1 MTEFFSIQGGVCAPK
16 GFFAD
21 GLNCGLRTGDQGDLA
36 FIRSEN
42 PCDVAAVF
50 TANRFQ
56 AAPLLHAQR
65 VLGQKSQGI
74 IINAKNANAMT
85 GDAGL
90 EAVYGVL
97 KNVPFENPLMSS
109 TGVIGVPLPVE
120 KIAAGIKRFD
130 WNAKNPDNA
139 AKAIM
144 TTDRWDKQIAFEVKT
159 ANGTF
164 TIGAMAKGAGMI
176 APQLATMLCF
186 VTTDAAVPKAALQQ
200 HLQNCMEDSFNA
212 ISVDGDMST
221 NDTVFVFANGQSG
234 AYEAEAFEAVLKRA
248 LHYLAL
254 EMARDG
260 EGAKKLVA
268 FEVKNAASKAEAQ
281 KAAKML
287 SNSLLVKTALFG
299 EDPNWGRLAA
309 TIGAAQVTC
318 DAKTLVI
325 QIGNVVVYDRGVNC
339 MDKPTEEK
347 AAKVL
352 KEESFRIIC
361 DLGVGDESYTAYGCD
376 LGYEYVKIN
385 ADYRT

>member
-1 MTEFFSIQGGVCAPK
+1 MTEFFSIKGGVCAPK

-21 GLNCGLRTGDQGDLA
+21 GLNCGLRSGDQPDLA
-36 FIRSEN
+36 FICSEVA
-42 PCDVAAVF
+42 CEVAATF

-56 AAPLLHAQR
+56 AAPLVHAKSC
-65 VLGQKSQGI
+65 LGQKSQGV

-85 GDAGL
+85 GQAGIAAV
-90 EAVYGVL
+90 EAVVS
-97 KNVPFENPLMSS
+97 KVPFENPLMSS

-120 KIAAGIKRFD
+120 KIVAGIERFD
-130 WNAKNPDNA
+130 FNAQNPDAA

-144 TTDRWDKQIAFEVKT
+144 TTDRWDKQIAFEVVT
-159 ANGTF
+159 DAGTF

-186 VTTDAAVPKAALQQ
+186 VTTDAAVPQAALQK
-200 HLQNCMEDSFNA
+200 HLDNCMEHSFNA

-221 NDTVFVFANGQSG
+221 NDTVFVFANGLSG
-234 AYEAEAFEAVLKRA
+234 AYEPEAFEEVLKRA

-254 EMARDG
+254 EMVRDG
-260 EGAKKLVA
+260 EGAGKLAA
-268 FEVKNAASKAEAQ
+268 FEVKGAASDDQARQ
-281 KAAKML
+281 AAKML

-309 TIGAAQVTC
+309 TIGAAQVEC
-318 DAKTLVI
+318 DPDTLTI
-325 QIGNVVVYDRGVNC
+325 AIGEVVVYDRGDNC
-339 MDKPTEEK
+339 MDAETEAK

-352 KEESFRIIC
+352 QGESFRITC
-361 DLGVGDESYTAYGCD
+361 DLGQGEGVYTAYGCD
-376 LGYEYVKIN
+376 LGHEYVKIN

>member
-85 GDAGL
+85 GDAGV
-90 EAVYGVL
+90 EAVYEVL

-186 VTTDAAVPKAALQQ
+186 VTTDAAVPKAALQK
-200 HLQNCMEDSFNA
+200 HLEACMEDSFNA

-268 FEVKNAASKAEAQ
+268 FEVKNAATKAEAQ

-318 DAKTLVI
+318 DAKTLII
-325 QIGNVVVYDRGVNC
+325 QIGNVVVYDRGRNC

>member
-85 GDAGL
+85 GDAGV
-90 EAVYGVL
+90 EAVYEVL

-186 VTTDAAVPKAALQQ
+186 VTTDAAVPKAALQK
-200 HLQNCMEDSFNA
+200 HLEACMEDSFNA

-318 DAKTLVI
+318 DAKTLII
-325 QIGNVVVYDRGVNC
+325 QIGNVVVYDRGRNC

-352 KEESFRIIC
+352 KEESFRII
-361 DLGVGDESYTAYGCD
+361 
-376 LGYEYVKIN
+376 
-385 ADYRT
+385 